1 MRASPA
7 LWTCGTHCYVQAP
20 VKGEHYR
27 SWTPCSR
34 APLGGPTER
43 RRPLSQRLSSCG
55 IQEAAGST
63 VDTEE
68 GGRGQPEVETEAR
81 RERARVEAGQTRP
94 HSAPAEECVTSIQ
107 VGGPALQV
115 LDVAGVPDLP
125 GVTGETS
132 EPGLPAPKATLRSK
146 SVRGQLPRAALPS
159 SPQLTSFLMT
169 ARAQVS
175 QGNIAVSRRL
185 GPAVGALVWG
195 QGEASSCGVD
205 YWTSRPPLCGLDTRL

>member
-1 MRASPA
+1 M
-7 LWTCGTHCYVQAP
+7 
-20 VKGEHYR
+20 
-27 SWTPCSR
+27 
-34 APLGGPTER
+34 
-43 RRPLSQRLSSCG
+43 
-55 IQEAAGST
+55 
-63 VDTEE
+63 DTEE
-68 GGRGQPEVETEAR
+68 AGRRHPEVETEAR

-94 HSAPAEECVTSIQ
+94 YSAPAEECVTSIR

-125 GVTGETS
+125 GETL
-132 EPGLPAPKATLRSK
+132 EPGLPAPKATLRRGK
-146 SVRGQLPRAALPS
+146 SLRGQLSRAALPS

-185 GPAVGALVWG
+185 GPAVGALVRG
-195 QGEASSCGVD
+195 QGEATSCGLD